1 MEVPENTVLLVED
14 DACIRELLS
23 LYLKSAGYAVV
34 EAGSAEEGRNKIKE
48 GRFTVVVFDLRLPG
62 KDGFEFCRQ
71 VRRQHQIPIIILT
84 AKNGEGDKIPGLEAG
99 ADDYLARP
107 FSPKELLARL
117 RAVLPRTKPAAGGL
131 LNKEVPLKFKN
142 FEVDLE
148 KRMIKVKQQWLA
160 LPGKEFDLLVLLVGN
175 PGRVFTREQ
184 ILNKI
189 WGSDHFGAV
198 RTVDVHVQRLRKK
211 IEINPDQPKY
221 IRTVWGF
228 GYRFEGDPH

>member
-1 MEVPENTVLLVED
+1 MEAPENTVLLVED
-14 DACIRELLS
+14 DICIRELLS

-34 EAGSAEEGRNKIKE
+34 EANSAEEGMNKIKE
-48 GRFTVVVFDLRLPG
+48 GRFTVVVFDLMLPG

-71 VRRQHQIPIIILT
+71 VRRQRQIPIIMLT
-84 AKNGEGDKIPGLEAG
+84 AKNEEGDKIPGLEAG
-99 ADDYLARP
+99 ADDYLTRP
-107 FSPKELLARL
+107 FSPKELLARI
-117 RAVLPRTKPAAGGL
+117 RAVLPRTKPAAGSP

-142 FEVDLE
+142 FEIDLE
-148 KRMIKVKQQWLA
+148 KRMIKVKQQWVA

-189 WGSDHFGAV
+189 WGFDHFGAV
-198 RTVDVHVQRLRKK
+198 RTVDVHVQRLRRKT
-211 IEINPDQPKY
+211 EVNPEQPKY